1 MGSHDEYGK
10 RVLFLATNGAVDH
23 YGPPVEVDLGAGL
36 PARIDGAVGGNIAV
50 EVESRTSKQVRGAVL
65 DLICHPYPKKL
76 LLLLP
81 VHMANPNVTAKQS
94 ENILARFVPRD
105 SFRVLLLNGSGDDPK
120 ADQDARLISGALAEL
135 GYRSIEHPARPDEPV
150 GLLHHIPDTEAAAQP
165 RRSGGKYEALENYL
179 RALSASTKE
188 LSLTFQKLEEILGF
202 SLPESAA
209 KYREWWS
216 NQADVSNRPQA
227 RAWTRAGFRVDT
239 VRQRGED
246 SWVSFIRQ

>member
-10 RVLFLATNGAVDH
+10 RVLFLATKGAVEQ

-36 PARIDGAVGGNIAV
+36 PARIDGAVGGNIAI

-81 VHMANPNVTAKQS
+81 VHMANPDVTAKQS

-120 ADQDARLISGALAEL
+120 AYQDARLVSGALAEL
-135 GYRSIEHPARPDEPV
+135 GYRSIERPARSDEPV
-150 GLLHHIPDTEAAAQP
+150 GLLHQAAQP

-179 RALSASTKE
+179 RALSPSTKE
-188 LSLTFQKLEEILGF
+188 LSLTFQQLEEILGF
-202 SLPESAA
+202 SLPASAA

-227 RAWTRAGFRVDT
+227 RAWTSAGFQVDT